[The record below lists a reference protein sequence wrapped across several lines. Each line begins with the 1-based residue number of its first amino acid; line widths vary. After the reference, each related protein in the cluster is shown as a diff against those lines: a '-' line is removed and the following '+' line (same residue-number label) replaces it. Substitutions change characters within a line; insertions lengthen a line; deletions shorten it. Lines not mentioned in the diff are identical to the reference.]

1 MEGLMRLAST
11 CDERGSSGIWGCR
24 DGGMSGL
31 GVAVGDTGD
40 ISEVA
45 VMVGGT
51 EVI

>member
-1 MEGLMRLAST
+1 MEGLMRLVST
-11 CDERGSSGIWGCR
+11 CDGVWGCR
-24 DGGMSGL
+24 EGGISGL

-40 ISEVA
+40 ISGVA

>member
-1 MEGLMRLAST
+1 MRGEVLVFGVA
-11 CDERGSSGIWGCR
+11 
-24 DGGMSGL
+24 DGGISGL

-45 VMVGGT
+45 VMVSGT